1 MEVQPTG
8 IDNAKL
14 RDKIAH
20 FDGVEEVTD
29 LHTFALAGQKN
40 ILSVHIT
47 MKNSGDMDKA
57 REINEKVLILSKKNN
72 LCHATTQIL
81 WFINKI

>member
-1 MEVQPTG
+1 MRILMEVQPTG
-8 IDNAKL
+8 IDNENL
-14 RDKIAH
+14 RKKIAAI
-20 FDGVEEVTD
+20 DGVEECSD

-57 REINEKVLILSKKNN
+57 REINEKVLK
-72 LCHATTQIL
+72 TTKVL
-81 WFINKI
+81 GA